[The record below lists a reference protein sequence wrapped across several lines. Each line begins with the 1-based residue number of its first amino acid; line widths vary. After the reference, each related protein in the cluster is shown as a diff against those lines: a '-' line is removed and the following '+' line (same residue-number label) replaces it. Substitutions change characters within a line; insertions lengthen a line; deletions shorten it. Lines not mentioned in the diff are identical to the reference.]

1 MFLKRIYFNYF
12 FQNERRSVAKRLVD
26 NRNDRIVT
34 SYSVETDPVQ
44 YEVVLD
50 SQSTVAY
57 GGFSPNNPNTFSYS
71 WTNIKVGI
79 RGP

>member
-1 MFLKRIYFNYF
+1 
-12 FQNERRSVAKRLVD
+12 VAKRLVD
-26 NRNDRIVT
+26 NRNDRIVI

-57 GGFSPNNPNTFSYS
+57 GGFSPNSPNTLSYS
-71 WTNIKVGI
+71 WTNITVGI
-79 RGP
+79 RGL